1 MFLLY
6 NENSNNI
13 ETSTLALTRFKA
25 QQPAPPVATAVAMAA
40 DWNQIISSIYFNTKV
55 RRYDLVAL
63 AGLASP
69 PKLLC
74 YQQSTTLIGFVIIH
88 IQLWLY

>member
-40 DWNQIISSIYFNTKV
+40 DQNPVLT
-55 RRYDLVAL
+55 
-63 AGLASP
+63 
-69 PKLLC
+69 
-74 YQQSTTLIGFVIIH
+74 
-88 IQLWLY
+88 

>member
-1 MFLLY
+1 MREPLAFVTTGDILNALALPMSKLMFLLY

-40 DWNQIISSIYFNTKV
+40 DQNPVLT
-55 RRYDLVAL
+55 
-63 AGLASP
+63 
-69 PKLLC
+69 
-74 YQQSTTLIGFVIIH
+74 
-88 IQLWLY
+88 